1 MEAKVF
7 SHDVSDVRISVAMA
21 TYNGEKYIEEQLRSI
36 CCQTRKPD
44 EIVISDDGS
53 KDATLEIVKQV
64 AKSEDAQGID
74 FVVLTDNP
82 RHGYCGNFEWAI
94 KHTTGDYVFLSD
106 QDDIWREDKVIQ
118 TILVVQ
124 KHPDAQ
130 CICHNAQL
138 VGKQGEP
145 LDGIFDDRFRHEK
158 LNILQGRSVKI
169 DRESFLAD
177 TVSWG
182 GIHGMSMCISR
193 QLIVDMLPFP
203 LTKGSHDKWITLCA
217 VLNDAM
223 YFLNAPLAYYRLHGN
238 NTCGNSAY
246 RGNVLDRVKKKWKNL
261 KSNKG
266 DYTTNYIM
274 GIAIRDRLISR
285 GYGDHPAC
293 ITANRLIEIGKKTY
307 DAETSGRITG
317 AIKLIKL
324 FCTDIR
330 YRRSGSGA
338 FIQQLVYIIRN
349 SKKQR
354 IENAGGG
361 IK

>member
-1 MEAKVF
+1 METNNQTQEL
-7 SHDVSDVRISVAMA
+7 SDLRVSVAMA
-21 TYNGEKYIEEQLRSI
+21 TYNGEKYIEEQLLSI
-36 CCQTRKPD
+36 CRQTRRPD

-53 KDATLEIVKQV
+53 KDATLEVV
-64 AKSEDAQGID
+64 RRVTDREEAKGID
-74 FVVLTDNP
+74 FVILSDNP
-82 RHGYCGNFEWAI
+82 RHGHCGNFEWAI

-106 QDDIWREDKVIQ
+106 QDDIWREDKVMQ
-118 TILVVQ
+118 TLLVFQ

-130 CICHNAQL
+130 CVCHNAQL
-138 VGKQGEP
+138 VGKQGEM
-145 LDGIFDDRFRHEK
+145 LQGIFNESFTQGK
-158 LNILQGRSVKI
+158 LNILEREIVKI
-169 DRESFLAD
+169 DRESFLEVA
-177 TVSWG
+177 VSRG
-182 GIHGMSMCISR
+182 RVHGMCMCLTK
-193 QLIVDMLPFP
+193 QLINDSTPFP
-203 LTKGSHDKWITLCA
+203 KSKGFHDKWITICA

-223 YFLNAPLAYYRLHGN
+223 YYFNAPLAYYRLHGN
-238 NTCGNSAY
+238 NTCGNNAY
-246 RGNVLDRVKKKWKNL
+246 KGTLFDRLKKIKNKLDRNEG
-261 KSNKG
+261 SNAAFYVIG
-266 DYTTNYIM
+266 VAT
-274 GIAIRDRLISR
+274 RDRLISR
-285 GYGDHPAC
+285 GYENHPAC
-293 ITANRLIEIGKKTY
+293 RIAERMIEIGKKTY